1 MSRKQNGEKR
11 FRQIFAEREDDMDT
25 GRKKQKK
32 YDRARVKVGAG
43 IAGIVAA
50 VAVFVVL
57 LQMEKNVMEQYEKA
71 YVYVAAGEIPKGNLI
86 TADNYVQYLK
96 LMEMETRNI
105 PDTALQSVDEL
116 VGLSAVFDVEK
127 GVILTSGMFESR
139 EDILGSMEEPVIA
152 GFKADDMYQ
161 VAGGVLRAGD
171 RIHIYT
177 VAGDDAVLAWESI
190 YVQQVFDAAGESI
203 SGDDDT
209 SIAQRI
215 NVYLDKNQV
224 EAFYSGLAA
233 GALRVVKVCE

>member
-1 MSRKQNGEKR
+1 
-11 FRQIFAEREDDMDT
+11 MDT

-71 YVYVAAGEIPKGNLI
+71 YVCVAAGEIPKGNLI
-86 TADNYVQYLK
+86 TADNCVKYVK

-105 PDTALQSVDEL
+105 PDTALQSADEL

-139 EDILGSMEEPVIA
+139 EDILGAMEEPVIA

-177 VAGDDAVLAWESI
+177 VVGDEAVLAWESI

-203 SGDDDT
+203 SGDDDI

-215 NVYLDKNQV
+215 NVYLDKEQV